1 MSEFFVKHDHKE
13 ISRYPVVCRW
23 RPDLYFTVASIVDFQ
38 RVEGSSVVFEFPE
51 NPLVVPQM
59 CLRFVDIGNV
69 GVTGR
74 HYSSFCMIGQHALSN
89 KKGYWKD
96 QCIELDYEL
105 LTSEFGI
112 PKEEIVFKEDV
123 WLGPGAFGN
132 SLEYYVRGLEL
143 GNAVFTGFK
152 GTPADYQEYSEKV
165 VDMGAG
171 LERFV
176 WITQGTPTSY
186 DAVFPKVIDKLKESS
201 GFVEELEDRESL
213 LKYFRLAG
221 ELDVEQFRLGGDTSR
236 NLLAK
241 SGLPPDFDR
250 KLLSLQAIYSIADHL
265 RTLAFAI
272 SDGAL
277 PSNVGGGYNLRVLYR
292 RAADFAEKIGL
303 GQDLALFAELH
314 VKELRPMYPE
324 LLDHLDDIR
333 NILEVEQ
340 RKYSI
345 TKIRATKIIESL
357 GKKKGS
363 VNEQSLIQLYDSDGI
378 TPETLLSAGIK
389 MEIPSDFYSR
399 VTERHMIQKKE
410 DGAEKSFDLQG
421 LPQTRLL
428 FYENRDLFEF
438 DAKALRIVNGRYLV
452 LDMTSFYARSG
463 GQEPDHGT
471 INGCK
476 VVNVIKSN
484 GIILH
489 ELSNFDTSITV
500 GSTLHGIVDSKRRG
514 LIMRHHTAT
523 HVLNAAA
530 RKVLG
535 SWVWQHSAFKDVDM
549 GRLDI
554 THFAHLTREQVVEI
568 ERISNEVVRRNLV
581 VNVSWMPRKEAEKEY
596 GFRLYQ
602 GGVVPNKELRIVRI
616 EDWDVEACGGTHCST
631 TGEIGLIKI
640 TKAERVQDG
649 VERLEFVAGE
659 PAVKYVEQLESLL
672 LESATSLET
681 PIEKVPLSILNL
693 KKREE
698 SSEHSS
704 RLLSKRLANVMVEEI
719 PKKSKVLG
727 NGVKLFV
734 SGPNEEGL
742 DRDYHLVVGESLLEN
757 MPELVYVAFFHEKN
771 MTSLLVFSGTIAQGF
786 GAGAGQLVKSIAES
800 LGGSGGGGKKFAQ
813 GGVPS
818 MLRVIPDIE
827 KILRSS
833 MKDSD
838 STTPN

>member
-1 MSEFFVKHDHKE
+1 MDESSTRCPEQPCSDYSFLGNPPTGKRFDYVGAWKKVSEFFVKNGHKE

-38 RVEGSSVVFEFPE
+38 RVEGNSVVFEFPE

-96 QCIELDYEL
+96 RCIELDYEL

-143 GNAVFTGFK
+143 GNAVFTGFE
-152 GTPADYQEYSEKV
+152 GTPANYQEYSEKV

-176 WITQGTPTSY
+176 WITQGTASSY
-186 DAVFPKVIDKLKESS
+186 DAVFPKVIDKLKDRSE
-201 GFVEELEDRESL
+201 FAEEPEDRENL

-221 ELDVEQFRLGGDTSR
+221 ELDVEQFRLGGDSSR

-250 KLLSLQAIYSIADHL
+250 KLLWLQAIYSIADHL
-265 RTLAFAI
+265 RTLTFAI

-303 GQDLALFAELH
+303 GQDLALVAELH
-314 VKELRPMYPE
+314 VQELRPMYPE
-324 LLDHLDDIR
+324 LSEHVDDIR

-357 GKKKGS
+357 RKKKES
-363 VNEQSLIQLYDSDGI
+363 VSEHSLIQLYDSDGI
-378 TPETLLSAGIK
+378 TPETLLAAGMK
-389 MEIPSDFYSR
+389 MEIPPDFYSR

-410 DGAEKSFDLQG
+410 DGADKSFDLRG

-428 FYENRDLFEF
+428 FYEKRDLFEF
-438 DAKALRIVNGRYLV
+438 DAKALRVLNERYLI

-489 ELSNFDTSITV
+489 ELSNFDSSITI
-500 GSTLHGIVDSKRRG
+500 GATLHGVVDSKRRG

-535 SWVWQHSAFKDVDM
+535 SWVWQHS
-549 GRLDI
+549 
-554 THFAHLTREQVVEI
+554 
-568 ERISNEVVRRNLV
+568 
-581 VNVSWMPRKEAEKEY
+581 
-596 GFRLYQ
+596 
-602 GGVVPNKELRIVRI
+602 
-616 EDWDVEACGGTHCST
+616 
-631 TGEIGLIKI
+631 
-640 TKAERVQDG
+640 
-649 VERLEFVAGE
+649 
-659 PAVKYVEQLESLL
+659 
-672 LESATSLET
+672 
-681 PIEKVPLSILNL
+681 
-693 KKREE
+693 
-698 SSEHSS
+698 
-704 RLLSKRLANVMVEEI
+704 
-719 PKKSKVLG
+719 
-727 NGVKLFV
+727 
-734 SGPNEEGL
+734 
-742 DRDYHLVVGESLLEN
+742 
-757 MPELVYVAFFHEKN
+757 
-771 MTSLLVFSGTIAQGF
+771 
-786 GAGAGQLVKSIAES
+786 
-800 LGGSGGGGKKFAQ
+800 
-813 GGVPS
+813 
-818 MLRVIPDIE
+818 
-827 KILRSS
+827 
-833 MKDSD
+833 
-838 STTPN
+838 